1 MKYAQRTTCLFI
13 PTALR
18 LYGLDVFNLN
28 YTPEILF
35 IFLQIRVFIFYGIFI
50 DNNEVYVYDIQSF
63 FITKYPCEL
72 IIVPKL
78 AKNTAQS
85 KKTPQQVEKQTQ
97 QAEDFMLPKRRKVRE
112 NSRFRADSGY
122 TRHPKLLQC
131 FKHGQKVFFVK
142 IVNAVREHAHHLISG
157 LALHIFLFYFALHF

>member
-1 MKYAQRTTCLFI
+1 MKYAQSTTCLFI

-63 FITKYPCEL
+63 LITKYPCEL

-97 QAEDFMLPKRRKVRE
+97 QAEDLL
-112 NSRFRADSGY
+112 GW
-122 TRHPKLLQC
+122 LLQC

-157 LALHIFLFYFALHF
+157 LALHIFLFYFKAMRFIF